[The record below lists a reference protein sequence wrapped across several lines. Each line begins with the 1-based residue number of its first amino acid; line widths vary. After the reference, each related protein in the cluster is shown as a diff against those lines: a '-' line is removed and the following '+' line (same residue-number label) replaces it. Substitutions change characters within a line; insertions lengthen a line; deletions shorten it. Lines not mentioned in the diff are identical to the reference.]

1 MNALVGETRQ
11 KQRVELL
18 LNQDRIARKIVKLGR
33 QITQDYRGETPLMMG
48 ILKGCFVFLADLVR
62 AIDLPMDIE
71 FVSAAS
77 FRQGV
82 LKKSDIGVGVPIAIP
97 VKGRHVLLVEGI
109 VDTGRTVTA
118 ITELLKPMEPASV
131 EVVTLLDKPASHRV
145 KVNVKYRCFAVG
157 NEFVIG
163 FGLDNNQKYRNL
175 PFVGKLLDT
184 GE

>member
-1 MNALVGETRQ
+1 MSSLTEDTDR
-11 KQRVELL
+11 KRRVELL
-18 LNQDRIARKIVKLGR
+18 LDQDRLAQRVQRMGAR
-33 QITQDYRGETPLMMG
+33 ITEDYRGETPILMG

-62 AIDLPMDIE
+62 AVNLPMEVD

-77 FRQGV
+77 FRQGT
-82 LKKSDIGVGVPIAIP
+82 LREEDITIGVPNAMS

-109 VDTGRTVTA
+109 VDTGRTCTT
-118 ITELLKPMEPASV
+118 IIDLLRKQEPASI

-145 KVNVKYRCFAVG
+145 KLDVKYKCFSVG

-175 PFVGKLLDT
+175 PFVGKLVDR
-184 GE
+184 